1 MSEPPRTIEIR
12 GPGAASASISTHGG
26 TLISWKNTA
35 GKELLF
41 VSSKAVLDG
50 SKAIRGGVPVCF
62 PQFGM
67 LGPLAAQHGFA
78 RTSAWSVVEQAAGR
92 AVLRLESSP
101 ATMALWPHA
110 FQLTMVVEVGDDRLS
125 QQLVVRNAGEAA
137 FEFTAALHTYFRV
150 SHINQASVETDAAH
164 AVAIGSEVD
173 RVYIG
178 APDALKI
185 ADAGASTALLVRK
198 SGFEDAVVW
207 SPWVDKARALADL
220 GDDDYRSF
228 LCLEVAQARL
238 GTAHSGAVTLPPSHE
253 WSGSQHLELAEHT
266 EVV

>member
-1 MSEPPRTIEIR
+1 M
-12 GPGAASASISTHGG
+12 
-26 TLISWKNTA
+26 
-35 GKELLF
+35 
-41 VSSKAVLDG
+41 SSKAVLDG

-150 SHINQASVETDAAH
+150 SHINQASVVGLSGVSFHDILSGQKETDAAH

-228 LCLEVAQARL
+228 LCLEVAQA
-238 GTAHSGAVTLPPSHE
+238 HSGAVTLPPSHE